1 MPASRPVTVVFVTVV
16 AKVVEILHI
25 DVLHCAYVDVIKNTD
40 KTEVPNWACYQYK
53 VMQSVIPIK
62 NLIWSE

>member
-1 MPASRPVTVVFVTVV
+1 MAGN
-16 AKVVEILHI
+16 EISGELELTNI
-25 DVLHCAYVDVIKNTD
+25 DVSKNTD